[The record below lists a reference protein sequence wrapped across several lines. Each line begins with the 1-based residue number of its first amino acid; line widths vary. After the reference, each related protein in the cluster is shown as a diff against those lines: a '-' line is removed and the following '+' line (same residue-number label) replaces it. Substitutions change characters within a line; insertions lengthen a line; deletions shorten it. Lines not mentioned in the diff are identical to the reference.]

1 MGGQSADKVCGG
13 GVVGGGGLLRYTETI
28 GRKAALG
35 LLVCRQ
41 NSGRNHL
48 LFRLSR
54 RKVHHN
60 MIRSS
65 RTLGIEIDIHFLR
78 LSM

>member
-13 GVVGGGGLLRYTETI
+13 GEVGGGGETI

-48 LFRLSR
+48 LFRFSSR
-54 RKVHHN
+54 EVHHN
-60 MIRSS
+60 MVRLSS
-65 RTLGIEIDIHFLR
+65 TLGILIDIHFLIFIIVAN
-78 LSM
+78 L